1 MCGIFGVVA
10 QENAGFNARSL
21 EQALRSLFL
30 LSESRG
36 KEAAGVAIV
45 NASTVNVLKRPIPA
59 SELIKTADYNF
70 TILSPIKSFFKSN
83 GAKQNSSIA
92 LIGHSRLVTN
102 GSEDDHNNNQ
112 PVIAGGMVAVHNG
125 IVVNDSELWS
135 KFPSLKRH
143 YEVDTE
149 IVLALLREFYSQGVS
164 LEQAVQMTFEQ
175 IQGAASVAVFFE
187 DLNALMLAT
196 NNGSLYYCMNK
207 SENAF
212 VFASE
217 RKILSDALATKAL
230 QQVFPQ
236 GEPVQLESGQ
246 GMILDLSTLALS
258 EFSLAAKSALVSSA
272 RLAVNGAVQSTST
285 YSQTARQIVDTPPT
299 VSVSG
304 GIGSNRP
311 QRFSSNSGAGHFPP
325 SIITE
330 FEKHIVACE
339 TAISRLRRCT
349 HCTLPET
356 FPFILFDANGVCNF
370 CKYHNRIELKG
381 AAALRKL
388 AEGFRRPGK
397 LPDCIVSLSGGRDS
411 TYGLHYVKTK
421 LGLNPITYTYDWGMV
436 TDLARRN
443 ISRIC
448 GKLGVEH
455 ILISADIRRKRENIR
470 KNVSAWLAK
479 PDLGLIPLFMAGD
492 KQYFYHGER
501 LRKEMGV
508 ELTVL
513 SENLLEKT
521 NFKSGFSGIKPML
534 GKEETYSLPKKDK
547 LALAMYYARGFLLNP
562 RYINSSLLDSF
573 LAYCSYYV
581 IEHNFLSLYRYIQWD
596 EDVISRTL
604 REEYDWELASDTT
617 STWRIGDGTAS
628 FYNYIYYA
636 VCGFTENDTFRSN
649 QIREG
654 LITRDEAL
662 ITSARD
668 NRPRWESIKW
678 YCDTVGIDAVAA
690 VRRINQIRK
699 LYSPDL

>member
-1 MCGIFGVVA
+1 M
-10 QENAGFNARSL
+10 AG
-21 EQALRSLFL
+21 
-30 LSESRG
+30 
-36 KEAAGVAIV
+36 
-45 NASTVNVLKRPIPA
+45 
-59 SELIKTADYNF
+59 
-70 TILSPIKSFFKSN
+70 
-83 GAKQNSSIA
+83 
-92 LIGHSRLVTN
+92 
-102 GSEDDHNNNQ
+102 
-112 PVIAGGMVAVHNG
+112 
-125 IVVNDSELWS
+125 
-135 KFPSLKRH
+135 
-143 YEVDTE
+143 
-149 IVLALLREFYSQGVS
+149 
-164 LEQAVQMTFEQ
+164 
-175 IQGAASVAVFFE
+175 
-187 DLNALMLAT
+187 
-196 NNGSLYYCMNK
+196 
-207 SENAF
+207 
-212 VFASE
+212 
-217 RKILSDALATKAL
+217 
-230 QQVFPQ
+230 
-236 GEPVQLESGQ
+236 
-246 GMILDLSTLALS
+246 
-258 EFSLAAKSALVSSA
+258 
-272 RLAVNGAVQSTST
+272 
-285 YSQTARQIVDTPPT
+285 
-299 VSVSG
+299 
-304 GIGSNRP
+304 
-311 QRFSSNSGAGHFPP
+311 
-325 SIITE
+325 
-330 FEKHIVACE
+330 
-339 TAISRLRRCT
+339 
-349 HCTLPET
+349 
-356 FPFILFDANGVCNF
+356 
-370 CKYHNRIELKG
+370 
-381 AAALRKL
+381 
-388 AEGFRRPGK
+388 GFRRPGK

-411 TYGLHYVKTK
+411 TYGLHYVKTE

-521 NFKSGFSGIKPML
+521 NFKSGFCGIKPML

-547 LALAMYYARGFLLNP
+547 LALAMYYAKGFLMNP

-596 EDVISRTL
+596 EDVISKTL